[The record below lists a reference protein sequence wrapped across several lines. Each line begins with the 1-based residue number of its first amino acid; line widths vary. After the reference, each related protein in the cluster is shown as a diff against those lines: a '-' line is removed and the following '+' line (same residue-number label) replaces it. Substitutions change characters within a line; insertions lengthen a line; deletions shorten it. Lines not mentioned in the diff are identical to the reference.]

1 VRSGF
6 AAVVGVPNVGKSSLI
21 NALVGHKINIVS
33 PRPQTTRDRIR
44 AVAHWKDLDAQVVF
58 LDTPGLFQ
66 PKMALDHY
74 MVANAEGA
82 VEGTELVLF
91 LVDARVGFGPKD
103 KKAWEKIKGA
113 RGKIMIII
121 NKADLAV
128 NKNELLVLM
137 DTLRKETGITD
148 LIPVSALKGD
158 KIDYL
163 RRVMVEHLPEGP
175 PYFPED
181 MLTDKDKQYMI
192 EEMVRETII
201 YHVFE
206 ELPYSVAILAEE
218 MDEKYI
224 RIAIICER
232 ESQKGILIGKQGSM
246 IRLIG
251 EESRKKIETFLG
263 RRVFLDVVVKVIKN
277 WRKDSRPL
285 KRLGYYG

>member
-1 VRSGF
+1 MRSGF

-21 NALVGHKINIVS
+21 NALVGHKVNIVS

-66 PKMALDHY
+66 PRMALDHY

-82 VEGTELVLF
+82 VDETEIVLF
-91 LVDARVGFGPKD
+91 IVEAPLGFGPKD
-103 KKAWEKIKGA
+103 KRAWEKVRRA
-113 RGKIMIII
+113 RGKIIIII
-121 NKADLAV
+121 NKSDMV
-128 NKNELLVLM
+128 KNKNELLVLM
-137 DTLRKETGITD
+137 DTLRQETGISD
-148 LIPVSALKGD
+148 IIPVSALKGD
-158 KIDYL
+158 KIDHL
-163 RRVMVEHLPEGP
+163 RRVMVDLLPEGP

-206 ELPYSVAILAEE
+206 ELPYSVAILVEE

-232 ESQKGILIGKQGSM
+232 ESQKGILIGKQGAM

-251 EESRKKIETFLG
+251 EKSRHKIEEFLG
-263 RRVFLDVVVKVIKN
+263 RRVFLDIAVKVIKN
-277 WRKDSRPL
+277 WRKDSRAL

>member
-1 VRSGF
+1 MRSGF

-74 MVANAEGA
+74 MVANAE
-82 VEGTELVLF
+82 
-91 LVDARVGFGPKD
+91 ARS
-103 KKAWEKIKGA
+103 ALLI
-113 RGKIMIII
+113 KIMIII

-277 WRKDSRPL
+277 WRKDSRAL